1 MLNST
6 TLLHEIDKTR
16 SLSNFLGLSELHTN
30 HAFFRR
36 QTMIFQRAAQ
46 REFAQTA
53 AAVFVALFAILLTT
67 QLIRLL
73 GQAAGGRIA
82 SEAVAALLGFAA
94 LSYLPILL
102 SLTLFI
108 AILLT
113 MSRVYRDSE
122 MAIWFS
128 SGVSL
133 TAWMRPVLRFA
144 LPIVTAIAVL
154 ALFLSPWALTKRIEY
169 QKRMDQRD
177 DVARVSP
184 GAFKESARGD
194 RVFFV
199 ESVSGKEGESDRVGN
214 VFISSVQHGR
224 LGVIAAAKGHTE
236 VAENGDKFMVLSQGR
251 RYETTAGSN
260 EYRVMEFSRYSIRIE
275 TAENLGVERT
285 TKNLTTWEL
294 LRDPTPPNLGELL
307 WRIGI
312 PLSALTLALLAIPL
326 SFVNPRAGRTNN
338 LLFALLTFMIYSNLL
353 SVSQAWV
360 AQGRMPFEVG
370 VWAVH
375 LLMGVVLVALFW
387 KRLAVFS
394 VWRLRS

>member
-1 MLNST
+1 
-6 TLLHEIDKTR
+6 
-16 SLSNFLGLSELHTN
+16 
-30 HAFFRR
+30 
-36 QTMIFQRAAQ
+36 MIFQRAAR

-82 SEAVAALLGFAA
+82 SEAVAAMLGFAA
-94 LSYLPILL
+94 LNYLPVLL
-102 SLTLFI
+102 SLTLFV
-108 AILLT
+108 AILLSL
-113 MSRVYRDSE
+113 SRVYRDSE

-133 TAWMRPVLRFA
+133 VAWIRPVLRFS
-144 LPIVTAIAVL
+144 LPIVLAIAVL
-154 ALFLSPWALTKRIEY
+154 ALFLSPWALNKRAEY

-184 GAFKESARGD
+184 GAFKESAQGD

-199 ESVSGKEGESDRVGN
+199 ESTGTAQGQDERVRN

-224 LGVIAAAKGHTE
+224 LGVVAAAQGHSE
-236 VAENGDKFMVLSQGR
+236 VAANGDKFIVLTQGR
-251 RYETTAGSN
+251 RYETVAGSS
-260 EYRVMEFSRYSIRIE
+260 EYRIMEFERYAIRME
-275 TAENLGVERT
+275 TAESLGIEKT
-285 TKNLTTWEL
+285 AKNLTTLEL
-294 LRDPTPPNLGELL
+294 LKDRNPGNLGELL
-307 WRIGI
+307 WRLGV

-338 LLFALLTFMIYSNLL
+338 LIFALLTFMIYSNLL

-360 AQGRMPFEVG
+360 AQGRVPFSIG

-375 LLMGVVLVALFW
+375 LLMGVALVTLFW

-394 VWRLRS
+394 VWQRRR

>member
-1 MLNST
+1 
-6 TLLHEIDKTR
+6 
-16 SLSNFLGLSELHTN
+16 
-30 HAFFRR
+30 
-36 QTMIFQRAAQ
+36 MIFQRAAQ

-53 AAVFVALFAILLTT
+53 ATVFVALFAIMLTT

-82 SEAVAALLGFAA
+82 SEAVVAMLGFTA
-94 LSYLPILL
+94 LNYLPVLL

-108 AILLT
+108 AILLSL
-113 MSRVYRDSE
+113 SRVYRDSE

-128 SGVSL
+128 AGVPL

-144 LPIVTAIAVL
+144 LPLVLVIAVL
-154 ALFLSPWALTKRIEY
+154 ALFLSPWAISQRADY
-169 QKRMDQRD
+169 QDRMDRRD

-199 ESVSGKEGESDRVGN
+199 ESVTDRDTREDHVKN
-214 VFISSVQHGR
+214 IFIHSLQHGR
-224 LGVIAAAKGHTE
+224 LGVMAAAQGHTE
-236 VAENGDKFMVLSQGR
+236 VAANGDKLIVLTDGR
-251 RYETTAGSN
+251 RYEGAAGTA
-260 EYRVMEFSRYSIRIE
+260 EYRVMAFESYAMRIE
-275 TAENLGVERT
+275 AQENRGIDKS
-285 TKNLTTWEL
+285 TKSMPILEL
-294 LRDPTPPNLGELL
+294 LRDRNPASQGELL
-307 WRIGI
+307 WRIGV

-338 LLFALLTFMIYSNLL
+338 LLFALLTFMIYNNLL
-353 SVSQAWV
+353 SLSQAWV
-360 AQGRMPFEVG
+360 AQGRLPFEVG

-375 LLMGVVLVALFW
+375 VLMFLALVLLFW

-394 VWRLRS
+394 VWRLWR

>member
-1 MLNST
+1 
-6 TLLHEIDKTR
+6 
-16 SLSNFLGLSELHTN
+16 
-30 HAFFRR
+30 
-36 QTMIFQRAAQ
+36 MIFQRAAQ

-82 SEAVAALLGFAA
+82 SEAVVAMLGFSA
-94 LSYLPILL
+94 LNYLPVLL

-108 AILLT
+108 AILLSL
-113 MSRVYRDSE
+113 SRVYRDSE

-128 SGVSL
+128 SGVPL
-133 TAWMRPVLRFA
+133 TAWMRPVLRFSV
-144 LPIVTAIAVL
+144 PIVIAIAVL
-154 ALFLSPWALTKRIEY
+154 ALFLSPWALTKRAEY

-184 GAFKESARGD
+184 GAFKESAKGD

-199 ESVSGKEGESDRVGN
+199 ESVTGVDGAADRVQN
-214 VFISSVQHGR
+214 VFISSMQHGR
-224 LGVIAAAKGHTE
+224 LGVVAAAQGHTE
-236 VAENGDKFMVLSQGR
+236 IAENGDKFIVLSEGR
-251 RYETTAGSN
+251 RYEATPGST
-260 EYRVMEFSRYSIRIE
+260 EYRVMEFARYALRTE
-275 TAENLGVERT
+275 TLEGMGINKTA
-285 TKNLTTWEL
+285 KNLTTLDL
-294 LRDPTPPNLGELL
+294 LREPTAANRGELL
-307 WRIGI
+307 WRVGV

-338 LLFALLTFMIYSNLL
+338 LIFALLTFMIYSNLL

-360 AQGRMPFEVG
+360 AQGRLPFEVG

-375 LLMGVVLVALFW
+375 VLMFVVLLLLFW
-387 KRLAVFS
+387 KRLSVFS
-394 VWRLRS
+394 AWRRGR

>member
-1 MLNST
+1 
-6 TLLHEIDKTR
+6 
-16 SLSNFLGLSELHTN
+16 
-30 HAFFRR
+30 
-36 QTMIFQRAAQ
+36 MIFQRAAR

-82 SEAVAALLGFAA
+82 SEAVAAMLGFAA
-94 LSYLPILL
+94 LNYLPVLL
-102 SLTLFI
+102 SLTLFV
-108 AILLT
+108 AILLSL
-113 MSRVYRDSE
+113 SRVYRDSE

-133 TAWMRPVLRFA
+133 VAWIRPVLRFA
-144 LPIVTAIAVL
+144 LPVVLAIAVL
-154 ALFLSPWALTKRIEY
+154 ALFLSPWALNKRAEY

-184 GAFKESARGD
+184 GAFKESAQGD

-199 ESVSGKEGESDRVGN
+199 ESAGGAQGQEERVRN

-224 LGVIAAAKGHTE
+224 LGVIAAAEGHSE
-236 VAENGDKFMVLSQGR
+236 VAPNGDKFIVLSQGR
-251 RYETTAGSN
+251 RYETVAGSS
-260 EYRVMEFSRYSIRIE
+260 EYRVMEFERYAIRME
-275 TAENLGVERT
+275 TAENLGIEKT
-285 TKNLTTWEL
+285 AKNLTTLEL
-294 LRDPTPPNLGELL
+294 LRDPNPGNLGELL
-307 WRIGI
+307 WRVGV

-338 LLFALLTFMIYSNLL
+338 LIFALLTFMIYSNLL

-360 AQGRMPFEVG
+360 AQGRIPFSIG

-375 LLMGVVLVALFW
+375 LLMGVALVGLFW
-387 KRLAVFS
+387 KRLAVYS
-394 VWRLRS
+394 IWQRRR

>member
-1 MLNST
+1 
-6 TLLHEIDKTR
+6 
-16 SLSNFLGLSELHTN
+16 
-30 HAFFRR
+30 
-36 QTMIFQRAAQ
+36 MIFLRAAQ

-53 AAVFVALFAILLTT
+53 AAVFVALFAIMLTT

-82 SEAVAALLGFAA
+82 SEAVVAMLGFTA
-94 LSYLPILL
+94 LNYLPVLL

-108 AILLT
+108 AILLSL
-113 MSRVYRDSE
+113 SRVYRDSE

-128 SGVSL
+128 AGVPL

-144 LPIVTAIAVL
+144 LPIVLVIAGL
-154 ALFLSPWALTKRIEY
+154 ALFLSPWAISQRADY
-169 QKRMDQRD
+169 QDRMDRRD

-199 ESVSGKEGESDRVGN
+199 ESVTDSDTQENHVKN
-214 VFISSVQHGR
+214 IFINTLQHGR
-224 LGVIAAAKGHTE
+224 LGVVAAAQGHTE
-236 VAENGDKFMVLSQGR
+236 VAANGDKFIVLTQGR
-251 RYETTAGSN
+251 RYEGVAGSA
-260 EYRVMEFSRYSIRIE
+260 EYRVMAFERYSMRIE
-275 TAENLGVERT
+275 THENRGSDKS
-285 TKNLTTWEL
+285 TKSMPLREL
-294 LRDPTPPNLGELL
+294 LKDRNPASQGELL
-307 WRIGI
+307 WRIGV

-338 LLFALLTFMIYSNLL
+338 LLFALLTFMIYNNLL
-353 SVSQAWV
+353 SLSQAWV
-360 AQGRMPFEVG
+360 AQGRLPFEFG

-375 LLMGVVLVALFW
+375 VLMFFALVLLFW

-394 VWRLRS
+394 VWRLWR

>member
-1 MLNST
+1 
-6 TLLHEIDKTR
+6 
-16 SLSNFLGLSELHTN
+16 
-30 HAFFRR
+30 
-36 QTMIFQRAAQ
+36 MIFLRAAQ

-73 GQAAGGRIA
+73 GQAAGGRIT
-82 SEAVAALLGFAA
+82 SEAVAALLGFSA
-94 LSYLPILL
+94 LNYLPVLL

-108 AILLT
+108 AILLSL
-113 MSRVYRDSE
+113 SRVYRDSE

-128 SGVSL
+128 AGVPL

-144 LPIVTAIAVL
+144 LPIVLVIAVL
-154 ALFLSPWALTKRIEY
+154 ALFLSPWALSKRAEY
-169 QKRMDQRD
+169 QDRMDQRD

-199 ESVSGKEGESDRVGN
+199 ESVASIDGQEDKVKN
-214 VFISSVQHGR
+214 IFINSMQHGR
-224 LGVIAAAKGHTE
+224 LGVMAAAQGHTE
-236 VAENGDKFMVLSQGR
+236 VAANGDKFIVLTQGR
-251 RYETTAGSN
+251 RYEAEAGAAQ
-260 EYRVMEFSRYSIRIE
+260 YRVMEFERYAMRIE
-275 TAENLGVERT
+275 TRENRDIDKS
-285 TKNLTTWEL
+285 TKSMTTWEL
-294 LRDPTPPNLGELL
+294 LLDINPASQGELL
-307 WRIGI
+307 WRIGV

-360 AQGRMPFEVG
+360 AQGRLPFEIG

-375 LLMGVVLVALFW
+375 VLMFITLILLFW

-394 VWRLRS
+394 VWRLWR

>member
-1 MLNST
+1 
-6 TLLHEIDKTR
+6 
-16 SLSNFLGLSELHTN
+16 
-30 HAFFRR
+30 
-36 QTMIFQRAAQ
+36 MIFQRAAQ

-82 SEAVAALLGFAA
+82 SEAVAAMLGFTA
-94 LSYLPILL
+94 LNYLPVLL

-108 AILLT
+108 SILLA

-128 SGVSL
+128 SGMSL
-133 TAWMRPVLRFA
+133 TAWMRPVMRFS
-144 LPIVTAIAVL
+144 LPVILAIAAL
-154 ALFLSPWALTKRIEY
+154 ALFLSPWALTKRAEF
-169 QKRMDQRD
+169 QQRMDKRD

-184 GAFKESARGD
+184 GSFKESTQGD

-199 ESVSGKEGESDRVGN
+199 ESVADGEGDHVRN

-224 LGVIAAAKGHTE
+224 LGVVAASQGHVE
-236 VAENGDKFMVLSQGR
+236 LAENGDKFMVLSQGR
-251 RYETTAGSN
+251 RYETTAGSM
-260 EYRVMEFSRYSIRIE
+260 EYRVMEFDRYLIRVE
-275 TAENLGVERT
+275 TAEAQGIEKT
-285 TKNLTTWEL
+285 AKHLTTLEL
-294 LRDPTPPNLGELL
+294 LREPTRINRGELL
-307 WRIGI
+307 WRVGV
-312 PLSALTLALLAIPL
+312 PVSALLLSLMAIPL

-338 LLFALLTFMIYSNLL
+338 LIFALLTFMIYSNLL

-360 AQGRMPFEVG
+360 AQGRLAFGVG

-375 LLMGVVLVALFW
+375 LLMGLVLAALFW
-387 KRLAVFS
+387 KRLS
-394 VWRLRS
+394 VAPIWRRRR